1 MKDKFYEVYTINSS
15 VGKNLPFQRLVFHP
29 QGDQYN
35 GIDGGGKGMFE
46 GGVWGEKNNSAN
58 YWCGEGKK
66 EAHPPT
72 TPLWGQIP
80 VE

>member
-1 MKDKFYEVYTINSS
+1 MREVSGERRTIQQIIG
-15 VGKNLPFQRLVFHP
+15 VGQ
-29 QGDQYN
+29 
-35 GIDGGGKGMFE
+35 
-46 GGVWGEKNNSAN
+46 
-58 YWCGEGKK
+58 GKK